1 MGKLII
7 GIDPGKNGGLALMSE
22 SFIVIESRKMSET
35 CVDLRDTI
43 EDYKMQGAEVA
54 YLEQVHAMPTDGKV
68 GLFSFGQGFG
78 RLQQVLADSR
88 LRTVEVS
95 PGTWQKALGL
105 TKKKGD
111 TSDHKKALKARAQ
124 QLFPDIKVTN
134 YNQDALLIAY
144 YGLKKE
150 NGL

>member
-1 MGKLII
+1 MRRLII
-7 GIDPGKNGGLALMSE
+7 GIDPGKNGGIALMNE
-22 SFIVIESRKMSET
+22 AFVVLEARKMPET

-43 EDYKMQGAEVA
+43 EEYKQQGADVA
-54 YLEQVHAMPTDGKV
+54 YLEQVHAMPSDGKV

-78 RLQQVLADSR
+78 RLQQVLADCR

-95 PGTWQKALGL
+95 PGTWQKTLGL

-111 TSDHKKALKARAQ
+111 TSDHKKNLKARAQ
-124 QLFPDIKVTN
+124 QLFPDVKVTN

-144 YGLKKE
+144 YGLIKE
-150 NGL
+150 NGK